1 MESANMN
8 GNREDFDPLGMPLA
22 GVHSIAASA
31 GTGKTYA
38 ITTLYVRYL
47 LETDCR
53 VEDILVTTFTEAATA
68 ELRERL
74 RKRLHDTL
82 ELIRQC
88 NSQEQAAQL
97 AEDGLADETLVRL
110 LSQVGAWDSRTAS
123 RVRDRLKEAILSFDH
138 APVFTIHGFCNR
150 TLQELVFET
159 LSRFDVEL
167 MASLQVLIEEA
178 VADFVAQ
185 WWTPENSA
193 IARWLPLDDSLWKLF
208 HEVSKLAVGNPAFA
222 VVPGHGNLEEL
233 LNSPLLND
241 FDNAAARVATSWKAN
256 RETACELIFE
266 ARDNDWLSKT
276 THGKP
281 GQLEQAIN
289 FVDAIVAEPSPELF
303 TIKNGDVEPAQRRLS
318 QSSLE
323 RGTKRAHQANVP
335 RHEVFQLW
343 EVLVKLAIEIDQHR
357 DKIQAPLLSRVAHA
371 VGEQVGQ
378 RKRQLGVMSFSDLL
392 HQVDVALGGSQG
404 GLLLERLRERYRVA
418 LVDEFQDTDPIQYR
432 IFRKIFQE
440 ATAKGDSDLRAFVM
454 IGDPKQS
461 IYRFR
466 SADIHSYLRASDA
479 TPAEHRHSMG
489 TNWRSDQSLVQ
500 AVQEVFAS
508 VENPFLNE
516 KIQLTG
522 VDAHNPDRLIGG
534 PALEITFVPR
544 HSQANEDKAAN
555 QTLALKQI
563 IPRVTADIA
572 AQLNNPPRI
581 VTAENEER
589 AIVPGD
595 LAVLCRTGRQ
605 LRLIQEELARR
616 GVPAVLQTDESIFD
630 TAEAEAVCHILR
642 ALLNPGN
649 LTLLA
654 NALVTPLVGLTASGM
669 EQLRGSEQELSK
681 WGERFY
687 AWRDLW
693 RDRGFIAFWRRLLD
707 ELDALPRLAGRIT
720 GERQVTNYLHLGE
733 LLHDQCVTAHAGPEH
748 LLRWLEKQITHEKW
762 RDDNETQLR
771 LETDAAA
778 VQLCSI
784 HKSKGLEYPIVY
796 CPTLWQIYGGPK
808 SPIVLARFDAQGSP
822 LELPEIDVGS
832 DAFDLRMK
840 QDEFESQA
848 ENRRLLYVTLT
859 RAKHQCRIYWTAAA
873 NAGESALGEIM
884 FDQLDGSET
893 DVVLEANIRDWAE
906 ELDVD
911 RVEVRGADA
920 VRACPDPGM
929 FRPSSG
935 DQATLASRPVRRPRL
950 PALEQTSFSSLA
962 RTAAQS
968 GELAIADRDDVSSAV
983 TSEIETDQSVIIAD
997 QKVPLAEMPGGCK
1010 VGEVVHG
1017 VLEELVKSG
1026 KLYGSDHLAVQVMA
1040 AELLESQLPRARLE
1054 PCWKDPLAQVL
1065 ADCLCG
1071 PLAAD
1076 GEACRLADVPP
1087 RDLTCEMPFLLS
1099 VAGRDHDINL
1109 ARIGDAFLLSDCPQV
1124 RGYGKRIQQIQRR
1137 RFRGFLAGYIDLV
1150 FKWHGRW
1157 YLLDYKTN
1165 QLGPMMS
1172 DYAPARLGREMVEHD
1187 YQLQAHLYVV
1197 AVDRLLQQRVPDYRY
1212 ERDFGGVVYLF
1223 LRGLDATGETGCG
1236 VYFHRPGEAV
1246 IAAMS
1251 NALNGQFNGNPG
1263 EEVA

>member
-1 MESANMN
+1 
-8 GNREDFDPLGMPLA
+8 MPLA

-82 ELIRQC
+82 ELLRQC
-88 NSQEQAAQL
+88 ESQEQAARQ
-97 AEDGLADETLVRL
+97 AEAALADETLVNL
-110 LSQVGAWDSRTAS
+110 LSQAGAWGPHTALQ
-123 RVRDRLKEAILSFDH
+123 VRDSLKEAILNFDH

-167 MASLQVLIEEA
+167 MASLRVLIDEA

-185 WWTPENSA
+185 GWTPENSPLNQ
-193 IARWLPLDDSLWKLF
+193 WLPLDDGLWKLF
-208 HEVSKLAVGNPAFA
+208 QEVSALAVDNPAFA

-241 FDNAAARVATSWKAN
+241 FDKAAARLAASWKAN
-256 RETACELIFE
+256 KKTACKLVFK
-266 ARDNDWLSKT
+266 ARDNDWLSKI

-289 FVDAIVAEPSPELF
+289 FVDTLVAEPLPDLF
-303 TIKNGDVEPAQRRLS
+303 NVKNGGVEPAQRRLA
-318 QSSLE
+318 QCELE
-323 RGTKRAHQANVP
+323 RGTKKAHQANVP
-335 RHEVFQLW
+335 RHEVFQRL
-343 EVLVKLAIEIDQHR
+343 EELVSLAKQIGEHR
-357 DKIQAPLLSRVAHA
+357 AKIQAPLLLRLAHA
-371 VGEQVGQ
+371 VGEQVER

-404 GLLLERLRERYRVA
+404 GLLLQRLRERYRVA

-432 IFRKIFQE
+432 IFRRIFQE
-440 ATAKGDSDLRAFVM
+440 ATAKGDGDLRAFVM

-466 SADIHSYLRASDA
+466 SADIHSYLRAADA
-479 TPAEHRHSMG
+479 TPAENRHSMR
-489 TNWRSDQSLVQ
+489 TNWRSDRSLVR
-500 AVQEVFAS
+500 AVQGVFAS
-508 VENPFLNE
+508 VDDPFLNE
-516 KIQLTG
+516 KIQLTD
-522 VDAHNPDRLIGG
+522 VDAHNPDRLTGG

-544 HSQANEDKAAN
+544 HRQAKVDKAPN

-563 IPRVTADIA
+563 IPRVAADIA
-572 AQLNNPPRI
+572 AQLNEPPRI
-581 VTAENEER
+581 VTADNKER
-589 AIVPGD
+589 AVVPGD
-595 LAVLCRTGRQ
+595 LAVLCRTGKQ
-605 LRLIQEELARR
+605 LRLIQEELALR

-630 TAEAEAVCHILR
+630 TAEAEAVSHILR
-642 ALLNPGN
+642 ALLNPGS

-654 NALVTPLVGLTASGM
+654 NALVTPVVGLTASKM
-669 EQLRGSEQELSK
+669 EQLRGNERELSE

-687 AWRDLW
+687 EWRDLW

-707 ELDALPRLAGRIT
+707 QVDALPRLARRIT
-720 GERQVTNYLHLGE
+720 GERQATNYLHLGE
-733 LLHDQCVTAHAGPEH
+733 LLHGQCVTAHAGPEH
-748 LLRWLEKQITHEKW
+748 LLCWLDKQIMHKRW
-762 RDDNETQLR
+762 RDDNEIQLR

-796 CPTLWQIYGGPK
+796 CPTLWHVYGGTK

-832 DAFDLRMK
+832 DAIDLRMQ
-840 QDEFESQA
+840 QDESESKA
-848 ENRRLLYVTLT
+848 EDRRLLYVTLT
-859 RAKHQCRIYWTAAA
+859 RAKHQCRIYWTAVSS
-873 NAGESALGEIM
+873 GDESALGQIM
-884 FDQLDGSET
+884 FDQLGGNET
-893 DVVLEANIRDWAE
+893 DEDLEALIRDWIE
-906 ELDVD
+906 ELRAD
-911 RVEVRGADA
+911 RVEVWGTDA

-929 FRPSSG
+929 FRPAI
-935 DQATLASRPVRRPRL
+935 DVRATLSSRRVTRPRL

-962 RTAAQS
+962 RTAAQG
-968 GELAIADRDDVSSAV
+968 GELPIADRDDVSISE
-983 TSEIETDQSVIIAD
+983 TSGIEMIEPFTIAD
-997 QKVPLAEMPGGCK
+997 RKIPLAEMPGGCK
-1010 VGEVVHG
+1010 VGDVVHG
-1017 VLEELVKSG
+1017 VLEELVKGG
-1026 KLYGSDHLAVQVMA
+1026 KLYGSDHSAVQAAA
-1040 AELLESQLPRARLE
+1040 AELLESQMPRARLE
-1054 PCWKDPLAQVL
+1054 PCWKDPLAQAL
-1065 ADCLCG
+1065 ADCLSG
-1071 PLAAD
+1071 RLVAD
-1076 GEACRLADVPP
+1076 GEACRLVDVPP
-1087 RDLTCEMPFLLS
+1087 RDLACEMPFLLS
-1099 VAGRDHDINL
+1099 VAGRDRDIDL
-1109 ARIGDAFLLSDCPQV
+1109 ARIGDAFLLSHCPLV
-1124 RGYGKRIQQIQRR
+1124 RGYGKRVQQIQRR
-1137 RFRGFLAGYIDLV
+1137 RFRGFLAGFIDLV

-1172 DYAPARLGREMVEHD
+1172 AYAPARLGRVMVEHD

-1197 AVDRLLQQRVPDYRY
+1197 AVNRLLQQRVPDYRY

-1236 VYFHRPGEAV
+1236 VYFHRPGEALV
-1246 IAAMS
+1246 AALS
-1251 NALNGQFNGNPG
+1251 DALSGMPG
-1263 EEVA
+1263 EEAA

>member
-1 MESANMN
+1 MSSNC
-8 GNREDFDPLGMPLA
+8 GDFDPLRMPLA

-88 NSQEQAAQL
+88 DAQEQAMQM
-97 AEDGLADETLVRL
+97 AEGGLADEKLVHL
-110 LSQVGAWDSRTAS
+110 LAQAGAWEQRTAS
-123 RVRDRLKEAILSFDH
+123 RVRDRLKEAILNFDH

-167 MASLQVLIEEA
+167 IASLQVLIDEA
-178 VADFVAQ
+178 VADFVAR
-185 WWTPENSA
+185 WWTLDKSA
-193 IARWLPLDDSLWKLF
+193 IARWIPLDDSLWELF
-208 HEVSKLAVGNPAFA
+208 HKVGVLAVDNPAFA
-222 VVPGHGNLEEL
+222 VVPGHDNLEEL
-233 LNSPLLND
+233 LDSPLLND
-241 FDNAAARVATSWKAN
+241 FDKAAASLATSWKAN
-256 RETACELIFE
+256 RETACDLVFG
-266 ARDNDWLSKT
+266 ARDNNSLSKT

-281 GQLEQAIN
+281 GQLEQAIE
-289 FVDAIVAEPSPELF
+289 FVDALVAEPSPELF
-303 TIKNGDVEPAQRRLS
+303 NVKNGDVEPAQRRLS

-323 RGTKRAHQANVP
+323 RGTKKAYQANVP
-335 RHEVFQLW
+335 RHEVFQLL
-343 EVLVKLAIEIDQHR
+343 EELIKLVFETGQHR
-357 DKIQAPLLSRVAHA
+357 AKIQPLLLSRLAHA
-371 VGEQVGQ
+371 VGEQVGR

-392 HQVDVALGGSQG
+392 HSVDVALGGSQR
-404 GLLLERLRERYRVA
+404 GLLLQRLRERYRVA

-432 IFRKIFQE
+432 IFRRIFQE
-440 ATAKGDSDLRAFVM
+440 AAAKGDGDLRAFVM

-466 SADIHSYLRASDA
+466 SADIHSYLRAADD
-479 TPAEHRHSMG
+479 TPPERRHSMG
-489 TNWRSDQSLVQ
+489 TNWRSDRSLVQ

-516 KIQLTG
+516 KIRLTD
-522 VDAHNPDRLIGG
+522 VNAHNPDRLTNG

-544 HSQANEDKAAN
+544 HRRAKVDKAPS
-555 QTLALKQI
+555 QVLALKQI
-563 IPRVTADIA
+563 IPRVAADIT
-572 AQLNNPPRI
+572 AQLNEPTRI
-581 VTAENEER
+581 VTADNQQR
-589 AIVPGD
+589 AIAPGD
-595 LAVLCRTGRQ
+595 LAVLCRTGKQ
-605 LRLIQEELARR
+605 LRLIQAELAHH

-630 TAEAEAVCHILR
+630 TSEAEAVSYLLQ

-649 LTLLA
+649 FTFLA
-654 NALVTPLVGLTASGM
+654 NALVTSLFGLTASEM
-669 EQLRGSEQELSK
+669 EQLRGNERALSQ

-687 AWRDLW
+687 EWRDLW
-693 RDRGFIAFWRRLLD
+693 RDHGFIVFWRRLLD
-707 ELDALPRLAGRIT
+707 ELDALPRLARRIT

-733 LLHDQCVTAHAGPEH
+733 LLHGRCVTAHAGPEH
-748 LLRWLEKQITHEKW
+748 LLRWLEKQIKQEKL

-796 CPTLWQIYGGPK
+796 CPTLWHVYGGPQ
-808 SPIVLARFDAQGSP
+808 SPIVLARFDADGRP

-832 DAFDLRMK
+832 DAIELRMQ
-840 QDEFESQA
+840 QDESEGQA

-859 RAKHQCRIYWTAAA
+859 RAKHQCLIYWTAVA
-873 NAGESALGEIM
+873 NAGESALGQIM
-884 FDQLDGSET
+884 FEQLSGYET
-893 DVVLEANIRDWAE
+893 DEDLEVKVRDWAE
-906 ELDVD
+906 KLDAD

-920 VRACPDPGM
+920 VRACQDPGM
-929 FRPSSG
+929 FRPCG
-935 DQATLASRPVRRPRL
+935 DARATLSSRPVTRPRL

-962 RTAAQS
+962 RTVA
-968 GELAIADRDDVSSAV
+968 ETDEMTIADRDDVSMAGAP
-983 TSEIETDQSVIIAD
+983 EIETDEIVSIAD
-997 QKVPLAEMPGGCK
+997 RQVPLAEMPGRCN
-1010 VGEVVHG
+1010 VGNVVHG
-1017 VLEELVKSG
+1017 VLEELVKGG
-1026 KLYGSDHLAVQVMA
+1026 KLYGSDHLAVQA
-1040 AELLESQLPRARLE
+1040 AAAKLLESQLPRARLE

-1071 PLAAD
+1071 PIGAD
-1076 GEACRLADVPP
+1076 GETCRLVDVVPN
-1087 RDLTCEMPFLLS
+1087 DLACEMPFLVS
-1099 VAGRDHDINL
+1099 VAGRDHDIDL
-1109 ARIGDAFLLSDCPQV
+1109 ASIGDAFLLSHCPLV
-1124 RGYGKRIQQIQRR
+1124 RGYAKRVQQIQRR
-1137 RFRGFLAGYIDLV
+1137 RFRGFLAGFIDLV

-1165 QLGPMMS
+1165 QLGPMLS
-1172 DYAPARLGREMVEHD
+1172 HYVPSRLGREMVEHD

-1197 AVDRLLQQRVPDYRY
+1197 AVDRLLQQRVPDYQY
-1212 ERDFGGVVYLF
+1212 KRDFGGIVYLF
-1223 LRGLDATGETGCG
+1223 LRGLDSTGDTGCG
-1236 VYFHRPGEAV
+1236 VYFHRPDEVV
-1246 IAAMS
+1246 IS
-1251 NALNGQFNGNPG
+1251 ALSDALTGKPG
-1263 EEVA
+1263 EKVA